1 MNDTPPVPTFTI
13 HAVEFDPGTIE
24 FAIRRIEDFSVPVLR
39 NGLNRHRTD
48 FYHIIWI
55 TGVTGEGKIWID
67 LDCYP
72 IKPHMMCFISPG
84 QIRAWDIPALQTVG
98 AVTGYT
104 IAFTPEFFANSPDDA
119 NALIQL
125 PYFYG
130 VGAPPVFYVDEEQ
143 ARRFT
148 EVCKEL
154 EREIELGL
162 DGQVT
167 LLRSY
172 MRILLIEARRI
183 GQAQPGAV
191 HAEAT
196 AFLLTKQFV
205 LLVEAN
211 YLTTSSVADY
221 ATTLHV
227 TTNHLIETVR
237 RVMGQP
243 AGKVIHERL
252 LLEAK
257 RLLRY
262 SDLPVAEIATYLNF
276 EDPSYF
282 SRFFKKHTGF
292 SPSDFREQP

>member
-1 MNDTPPVPTFTI
+1 MNDAAPIPTFTI
-13 HAVEFDPGTIE
+13 HEVEFDPGSVE
-24 FAIRRIEDFSVPVLR
+24 FAIQRIEVVSVPVVR
-39 NGLNRHRTD
+39 RGINKHRTD

-55 TGVTGEGKIWID
+55 TGITEEAKIWID

-72 IKPHMMCFISPG
+72 LRPHMMCFISPG
-84 QIRAWDIPALQTVG
+84 QIRAWQGPAFQTAG
-98 AVTGYT
+98 AVTGYS
-104 IAFTPEFFANSPDDA
+104 IGFTQGFFLDSPDDA

-130 VGAPPVFYVDEEQ
+130 VGAAPVLYANDEQ

-154 EREIELGL
+154 EREVQLAL
-162 DGQVT
+162 DG
-167 LLRSY
+167 LLALLHAY
-172 MRILLIEARRI
+172 MQILLIEARRI
-183 GQAQPGAV
+183 HQAQPGAI
-191 HAEAT
+191 HTDTA
-196 AFLLTKQFV
+196 AFLLTKRFI
-205 LLVEAN
+205 LLLDAH

-221 ATTLHV
+221 ADMLHV
-227 TTNHLIETVR
+227 TSNYLSETVR
-237 RVMGQP
+237 RTQGQP
-243 AGKVIHERL
+243 AGKLIRERL

-282 SRFFKKHTGF
+282 GRFFKKHTGF
-292 SPSDFREQP
+292 TPSAFREQP

>member
-1 MNDTPPVPTFTI
+1 MNDAAPVPTFKI
-13 HAVEFDPGTIE
+13 REVEFDPGTIE
-24 FAIRRIEDFSVPVLR
+24 FAIRRIEAFSVPVVR
-39 NGLNRHRTD
+39 HGLNKHRTD

-72 IKPHMMCFISPG
+72 LRPHMMCFISPN
-84 QIRAWDIPALQTVG
+84 QIRAWEGLALQTAG
-98 AVTGYT
+98 AVTGYS
-104 IAFTPEFFANSPDDA
+104 IGFTQGFFSNSPDDA

-125 PYFYG
+125 PHFHG
-130 VGAPPVFYVDEEQ
+130 VGAAPVLYANEEQ

-154 EREIELGL
+154 ERERQLAL
-162 DGQVT
+162 DGQTT
-167 LLRSY
+167 LLHSY
-172 MRILLIEARRI
+172 MRVLLIEARRI
-183 GQAQPGAV
+183 HQAQPGAM
-191 HAEAT
+191 HTETA

-205 LLVEAN
+205 LLVEAH

-221 ATTLHV
+221 ATMLHV
-227 TTNHLIETVR
+227 TTNHLIETVKR
-237 RVMGQP
+237 TMGQP
-243 AGKVIHERL
+243 AGQIIRERL

-262 SDLPVAEIATYLNF
+262 SDSPVAEIATYLNF

-282 SRFFKKHTGF
+282 SRFFKKHTDF
-292 SPSDFREQP
+292 SPSEFREQP